1 MSDQLSIDSKIM
13 PIKLVGLPPCFLI
26 VDQNSIT
33 LEVQKLLNKQR
44 QRSRWVACLS
54 LAFSFGSTVLTTEKF
69 QGLGLSSE
77 AWRSVFLILAAVSIV
92 AAAIFFLLSLHYGMG
107 VDPEEVA
114 KNLKEKSISLSE
126 PGSVPIQ

>member
-54 LAFSFGSTVLTTEKF
+54 LAVSFGSTVLTTEKF

-77 AWRSVFLILAAVSIV
+77 AWRSVFLILAAVSLV